1 MGLRISW
8 CESFAQLKNLKML
21 VYNYID
27 LGGHDGRSITD
38 KERDFGCTG
47 EWLFYAKKAI
57 PLCVQGFSA
66 LTLRRVKHK

>member
-38 KERDFGCTG
+38 KEEILVALENGCFMLKRRFHYAFKDF
-47 EWLFYAKKAI
+47 L
-57 PLCVQGFSA
+57 
-66 LTLRRVKHK
+66 H